1 MGAAW
6 LLRLT
11 LPTPCRRRCL
21 MGMSSRLNDRYVSA
35 LSSRARLSLARFMCV
50 CLFSSSLLSFRG
62 GSQVLPPSP
71 SLSELR
77 PPYFFPDNLQA
88 VAGNSFCT
96 SRPPF
101 LPSSPSFHRLLRF
114 LIRPFLLSL
123 LSTLFSSSF
132 SVPRFLIPFVPPS
145 NLMHTAPVYKFSPY
159 PPLPPFPPPFPR
171 PPPAGP
177 ARWPQQRG
185 APEQTCPH
193 ARDPRCNRCLPP
205 LPCWTA
211 RPS

>member
-1 MGAAW
+1 
-6 LLRLT
+6 
-11 LPTPCRRRCL
+11 
-21 MGMSSRLNDRYVSA
+21 
-35 LSSRARLSLARFMCV
+35 MCV

-88 VAGNSFCT
+88 VAGNSFRT

-101 LPSSPSFHRLLRF
+101 LPSSLSFHRLLRF
-114 LIRPFLLSL
+114 LIYPFLLSL

-159 PPLPPFPPPFPR
+159 PPLSSLPPSFPSPSSSRPRAMAPATRSTRTNVPARPR
-171 PPPAGP
+171 PPL
-177 ARWPQQRG
+177 QSL
-185 APEQTCPH
+185 
-193 ARDPRCNRCLPP
+193 LPP